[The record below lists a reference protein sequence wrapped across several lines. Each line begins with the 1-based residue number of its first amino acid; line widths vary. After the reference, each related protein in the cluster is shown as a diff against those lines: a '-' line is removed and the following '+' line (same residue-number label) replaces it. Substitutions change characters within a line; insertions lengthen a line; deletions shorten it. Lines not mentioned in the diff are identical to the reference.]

1 MKSARNVARVSLAR
15 LPSDPTRCYASTNRR
30 SRQAT
35 YPAVC
40 SKRATLLGNVDRANG
55 RLQRARN
62 RTSGWNVKWPA
73 VRAWGLIP
81 LPNIGLMGGE
91 SGPLGRRHS
100 GRGRAVPVRCPS
112 IVRSSLR
119 LCGCTCPCPARRGER
134 VVQSWSPRYVLE
146 PPWRTRSSCPASNL
160 SVNPMWPVCRAPL
173 CGASMTSVRAIC
185 HKRPNERLAKLKAE
199 LLAQPPDDAPKRI
212 HCAHERRSD
221 ARVLRFT
228 PATTSRGPQRPR

>member
-1 MKSARNVARVSLAR
+1 LGDGYTLLCICKSRG
-15 LPSDPTRCYASTNRR
+15 RR
-30 SRQAT
+30 AT

-40 SKRATLLGNVDRANG
+40 GKRATLMGNVDRGNR

-62 RTSGWNVKWPA
+62 GTSGWNVKWPA

-185 HKRPNERLAKLKAE
+185 HKRPNERFSTVSLRKMPSTQLRLPRHQAILKLS
-199 LLAQPPDDAPKRI
+199 PWSVP
-212 HCAHERRSD
+212 RSNN
-221 ARVLRFT
+221 
-228 PATTSRGPQRPR
+228 SRLN

>member
-1 MKSARNVARVSLAR
+1 M
-15 LPSDPTRCYASTNRR
+15 
-30 SRQAT
+30 
-35 YPAVC
+35 
-40 SKRATLLGNVDRANG
+40 LGNVDRANG

-185 HKRPNERLAKLKAE
+185 HKRPNERFSTVSLRKMPSTQLRLPRHQAILKLSPLVRAAVEQLKAKLKAE

-228 PATTSRGPQRPR
+228 PATTSRGPQRQR